1 LVAASTNII
10 IAQRLA
16 RKICSSCKE
25 EISVPRQALI
35 DAGFSPE
42 DLKTMKCYQGK
53 GCMECNDTGYR
64 GRVALYEVMAIT
76 DDMKDG
82 ILQGA
87 QAGELK
93 ELARKNGMKTLR
105 EAGLQKI
112 RDGLTAIPE
121 VMRVTS
127 QT

>member
-1 LVAASTNII
+1 
-10 IAQRLA
+10 
-16 RKICSSCKE
+16 
-25 EISVPRQALI
+25 
-35 DAGFSPE
+35 
-42 DLKTMKCYQGK
+42 
-53 GCMECNDTGYR
+53 MECNDTGYR

-105 EAGLQKI
+105 ESGLQKI
-112 RDGLTAIPE
+112 RDGMTSIPE